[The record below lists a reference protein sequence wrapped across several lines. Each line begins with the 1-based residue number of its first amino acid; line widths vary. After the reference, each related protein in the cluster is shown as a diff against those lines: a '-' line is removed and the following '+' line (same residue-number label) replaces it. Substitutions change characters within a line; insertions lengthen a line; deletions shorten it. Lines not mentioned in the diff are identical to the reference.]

1 MQNAAASY
9 ARTAQITQSPRE
21 LEASLLLKAAYR
33 LQVVGDEWH
42 TADQALVPALTY
54 NRRIWTILSTS
65 ATEPTNPLPDGIKVA
80 IASLAGFIFQRTISV
95 MAEPAPEKLAAL
107 IRINRDIAA
116 GLRGSAAAPALAA
129 AAG

>member
-1 MQNAAASY
+1 M
-9 ARTAQITQSPRE
+9 
-21 LEASLLLKAAYR
+21 
-33 LQVVGDEWH
+33 
-42 TADQALVPALTY
+42 PALTY